1 MAGKALNVRIQ
12 IDGADQ
18 LLRAFRE
25 LPKDATEEL
34 RVKSLEISQWMA
46 KQATSAGRAEGRQ
59 AALVAGTVKA
69 RRDRVPVVIAGG
81 AKRLGRNKAP
91 AGKLLFGSE
100 FGSNRLKQYKRHIGR
115 GSYWF
120 FKSVEDNQAD
130 IEKKWLEAAV
140 EIIERFHS

>member
-1 MAGKALNVRIQ
+1 MAKPLSIRLK
-12 IDGADQ
+12 IDGAEQ
-18 LLRAFRE
+18 LLRAFRD

-46 KQATSAGRAEGRQ
+46 QKATSAGRSQGKQ
-59 AALVAGTVKA
+59 AALVATTVKA
-69 RRDRVPVVIAGG
+69 RRDKTPVVVAGG

-100 FGSNRLKQYKRHIGR
+100 FGSNRLKQYKKHIGT

-120 FKSVEDNQAD
+120 FKSVQDNQPE
-130 IEKKWLEAAV
+130 IEKQWLEAA
-140 EIIERFHS
+140 EQIIKKFNS